1 MGKSKSRNK
10 SSHYSHAS
18 LLKGTDADPFTA
30 GPKYFSEE
38 DDEIPAIRQSS
49 MYNEKDRARIDN
61 NQFFETRSNPLSSKG
76 N

>member
-1 MGKSKSRNK
+1 MSRKKDTNA
-10 SSHYSHAS
+10 HIS

-38 DDEIPAIRQSS
+38 DDEIPAIRQNS
-49 MYNEKDRARIDN
+49 MYNDHDRARIDN

>member
-1 MGKSKSRNK
+1 MSRKKDTNA
-10 SSHYSHAS
+10 HIS

-38 DDEIPAIRQSS
+38 DDEIPAIRQIS
-49 MYNEKDRARIDN
+49 MYNDHDRARIDN